1 MRQRL
6 YGAADRQPHNG
17 VIVALDAVQP
27 QGRAPLNG
35 IGTGLIVGL
44 RGSSVERDFFLPQRE
59 KGHLAAVHKMLCP
72 VPFCNAHAGVHLM
85 GLAGERAQHPL
96 GILCVMGLAEHSA
109 VHVHH
114 GVAADDHGIR
124 VLFCHCKALADGQ
137 LLHQLRR
144 SGGSD
149 GALIKIAD
157 TDREIGGVQGK
168 QLPSAGAARG

>member
-1 MRQRL
+1 
-6 YGAADRQPHNG
+6 
-17 VIVALDAVQP
+17 
-27 QGRAPLNG
+27 
-35 IGTGLIVGL
+35 
-44 RGSSVERDFFLPQRE
+44 
-59 KGHLAAVHKMLCP
+59 MLCP

-96 GILCVMGLAEHSA
+96 GILCVMGLAEHNA